1 MTLNSQ
7 VVREIDHKN
16 ITVSLRT
23 DGIVVVYLKN
33 NTEINIALQKDMI
46 RIYNEITE
54 GNKAVFLFT
63 AGEFVSI
70 TKEARSFAIR
80 MEQNTPTFASAILV
94 NNLGHKIIADFY
106 YKVNRPKQPYRVF
119 WNQDKA
125 IEWLLEIQKD
135 LLTKHDHRQS
145 LQEV

>member
-1 MTLNSQ
+1 MTSNSQ

-16 ITVSLRT
+16 ITVSLRS
-23 DGIVVVYLKN
+23 DGIVVVYLKD
-33 NTEINIALQKDMI
+33 NTEINIALQNDMI

-70 TKEARSFAIR
+70 TKEARSNAIR

-94 NNLGHKIIADFY
+94 NNLGQKIIADFY

-119 WNQDKA
+119 WNHDKA
-125 IEWLLEIQKD
+125 VEWLLEVQKD
-135 LLTKHDHRQS
+135 IPAKHDHHQC
-145 LQEV
+145 LKEL